1 MSTST
6 HLADALSS
14 LFDRPAR
21 LSDDEVARIAVAVA
35 AHLKPTL
42 MAHADEWLTRD
53 QAAALLNVS
62 AATIDEW
69 AAAGVLHPSKPT
81 PRIVRYRRAE
91 LLALMERF
99 R

>member
-1 MSTST
+1 MSASP
-6 HLADALSS
+6 LADALAAIIE
-14 LFDRPAR
+14 RPAG
-21 LSDDEVARIAVAVA
+21 LSDADVARIADAVA
-35 AHLKPTL
+35 TRLRPDIQSIS
-42 MAHADEWLTRD
+42 DEWLTRD

-62 AATIDEW
+62 PATIDEW